1 MQSKVNKIKIMIE
14 TDKYQEA
21 IEDEPT
27 ASEKKLLSD
36 SQLGRETTQEVPPAE
51 KKIESAQKPGL
62 SEQAEKVELPEQ
74 AEPGK
79 DLSAE
84 ALAKEGAEPKR
95 EAPAEAVEPK
105 SPTDDSPSAVITE
118 EDKALRAKKIEE
130 IKKLSQEE
138 QIKALCNLA
147 FEKDIDFAAETAKGL
162 NDAYV
167 LDEFHD
173 KLDKLNLVKKG
184 KLKEI

>member
-1 MQSKVNKIKIMIE
+1 MAEI
-14 TDKYQEA
+14 DKYQEA
-21 IEDEPT
+21 IEDVETGATPRGEGLPPR
-27 ASEKKLLSD
+27 EK
-36 SQLGRETTQEVPPAE
+36 QEVPLAE
-51 KKIESAQKPGL
+51 KKIESAQKPEL

-74 AEPGK
+74 IEPSK
-79 DLSAE
+79 E
-84 ALAKEGAEPKR
+84 AKPEE
-95 EAPAEAVEPK
+95 EAPVEAVKPK
-105 SPTDDSPSAVITE
+105 SPTDDSPSAVSTE

-130 IKKLSQEE
+130 IKKLSQQE
-138 QIKALCNLA
+138 QIKALCDLA

-173 KLDKLNLVKKG
+173 KLDKLNLIKKG